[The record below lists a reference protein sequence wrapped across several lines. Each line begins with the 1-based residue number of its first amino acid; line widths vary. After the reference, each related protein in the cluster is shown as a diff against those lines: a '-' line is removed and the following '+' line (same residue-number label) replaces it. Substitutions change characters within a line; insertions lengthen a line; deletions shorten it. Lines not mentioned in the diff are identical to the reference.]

1 MNYENTAAFTGHRPS
16 KLPWRYDEA
25 DPRCIALKE
34 VLTEQIRL
42 LADRGV
48 TTFLSGMALGTDLW
62 CAQIVLDL
70 RKENPALQ
78 LHCILP
84 CEGQKN
90 KWPASE
96 VLASSSSVPSAVRF
110 IFLHK
115 PQRMK
120 GKKSGIL
127 LTAILHLSIHP
138 GNTVLCILKHSPVFR
153 TMKDLAPD
161 TFYRSTHQR
170 SFGIEI
176 VINGSH
182 RHPACRRNGTD
193 IDRRPSLPPDQFPA
207 GL

>member
-96 VLASSSSVPSAVRF
+96 QERYRS
-110 IFLHK
+110 
-115 PQRMK
+115 
-120 GKKSGIL
+120 
-127 LTAILHLSIHP
+127 
-138 GNTVLCILKHSPVFR
+138 ILKQADDVVFVER
-153 TMKDLAPD
+153 EYTRLITLRFFLP
-161 TFYRSTHQR
+161 STTE
-170 SFGIEI
+170 FGAAAR
-176 VINGSH
+176 GQ
-182 RHPACRRNGTD
+182 P
-193 IDRRPSLPPDQFPA
+193 
-207 GL
+207 

>member
-84 CEGQKN
+84 CEGQKI
-90 KWPASE
+90 SG
-96 VLASSSSVPSAVRF
+96 
-110 IFLHK
+110 LH
-115 PQRMK
+115 QNR
-120 GKKSGIL
+120 SGI
-127 LTAILHLSIHP
+127 ALS
-138 GNTVLCILKHSPVFR
+138 
-153 TMKDLAPD
+153 
-161 TFYRSTHQR
+161 
-170 SFGIEI
+170 
-176 VINGSH
+176 
-182 RHPACRRNGTD
+182 
-193 IDRRPSLPPDQFPA
+193 
-207 GL
+207 